1 MDGLIQ
7 ARTAVFTFEEVFT
20 ANANGDWHGFV
31 SVVFLAPYNRYA
43 AFDFVELSLV
53 ELGLS

>member
-1 MDGLIQ
+1 VDGLIQ

>member
-20 ANANGDWHGFV
+20 ANGDWHGFV

-43 AFDFVELSLV
+43 AFDFVELSLF